1 MTAGYNYRCVK
12 GSEKAIIKAKK
23 TKEDIEDAKAEAEM
37 NRFIDAQDKAEKD
50 YCDSNIEW

>member
-1 MTAGYNYRCVK
+1 MPAGYNHRCVE
-12 GSEKAIIKAKK
+12 GSKKAIMKAKI

-37 NRFIDAQDKAEKD
+37 NRFIDAQEKAEKD